1 MIPMQIQQK
10 PQPNKYMGNP
20 NKTNHTFAPLEP
32 ERAQELEFII
42 DNAAGSKQAVVI
54 DPDQG
59 VMGAQPV
66 SLISPNSTTN
76 GLVRYGRHY
85 W

>member
-1 MIPMQIQQK
+1 MGK
-10 PQPNKYMGNP
+10 PNP
-20 NKTNHTFAPLEP
+20 IFAPLEP
-32 ERAQELEFII
+32 ERAEEIELII
-42 DNAAGSKQAVVI
+42 DSAAKGKQAVVI

-66 SLISPNSTTN
+66 SLISPSANTN

-85 W
+85 Q

>member
-1 MIPMQIQQK
+1 MGKTYQTNQK
-10 PQPNKYMGNP
+10 
-20 NKTNHTFAPLEP
+20 FAPLEP

-42 DNAAGSKQAVVI
+42 DNAARSKQAVVI

-59 VMGAQPV
+59 VRGAQPV
-66 SLISPNSTTN
+66 SLISPNASTN

>member
-1 MIPMQIQQK
+1 
-10 PQPNKYMGNP
+10 MGNTYKA
-20 NKTNHTFAPLEP
+20 NQKFAPLEP

-42 DNAAGSKQAVVI
+42 DNAARSKQAVVI